1 MVDLVGDEKAV
12 TAFADLGLPTGSKV
26 TGKELK
32 LDFSKLLSQLKMEV
46 EQNASSTHKITVAAT
61 DENGKK
67 GYASVTL
74 RFIAR

>member
-1 MVDLVGDEKAV
+1 MLE
-12 TAFADLGLPTGSKV
+12 
-26 TGKELK
+26 K